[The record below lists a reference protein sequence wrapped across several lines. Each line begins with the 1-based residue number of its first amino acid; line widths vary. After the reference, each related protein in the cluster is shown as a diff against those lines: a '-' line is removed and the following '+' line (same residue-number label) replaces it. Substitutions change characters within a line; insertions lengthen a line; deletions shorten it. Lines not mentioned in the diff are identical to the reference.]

1 MKIIKTTSLTKD
13 QKNTLRNL
21 WNNEYPMAL
30 NFMAFSDFEKYL
42 KPLNNQVHFFLLNDK
57 NQIQGWSFTFSRDKE
72 KWFLIILDSKI
83 QRNGFGNLLIN
94 KLKSLEPKLN
104 GWVIESN
111 NEVKKNG
118 ELYLSPLEFYLKN
131 EFTVNS
137 NELLDNSKISA
148 IKIEWIK

>member
-1 MKIIKTTSLTKD
+1 M
-13 QKNTLRNL
+13 
-21 WNNEYPMAL
+21 
-30 NFMAFSDFEKYL
+30 
-42 KPLNNQVHFFLLNDK
+42 NDK

-148 IKIEWIK
+148 IKIDWIN

>member
-42 KPLNNQVHFFLLNDK
+42 KPLNNQDHFFLLNDK

-104 GWVIESN
+104 G
-111 NEVKKNG
+111 
-118 ELYLSPLEFYLKN
+118 SPLGNNNFVVILFKLIRGLYIRD
-131 EFTVNS
+131 TVFC
-137 NELLDNSKISA
+137 
-148 IKIEWIK
+148 EWSPNIL

>member
-57 NQIQGWSFTFSRDKE
+57 NQIQGWSFTFSRDKK

>member
-30 NFMAFSDFEKYL
+30 NFIAFSDFEKYL

>member
-83 QRNGFGNLLIN
+83 QRNGFGN
-94 KLKSLEPKLN
+94 
-104 GWVIESN
+104 
-111 NEVKKNG
+111 
-118 ELYLSPLEFYLKN
+118 
-131 EFTVNS
+131 
-137 NELLDNSKISA
+137 
-148 IKIEWIK
+148 